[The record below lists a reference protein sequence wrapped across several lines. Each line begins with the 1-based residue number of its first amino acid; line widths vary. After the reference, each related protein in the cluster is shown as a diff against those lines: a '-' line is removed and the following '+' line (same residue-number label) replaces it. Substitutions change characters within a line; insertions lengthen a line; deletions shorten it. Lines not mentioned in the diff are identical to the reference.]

1 MNTIPTWIQQARE
14 KIASTQTK
22 DDQAIAEAFAQQAYT
37 AVGNRDRAI
46 MKDPYLLGF
55 EIVDKLAR
63 KEIFI
68 EGALAE
74 HFKQGVQTLV
84 AGQPQG
90 DADALQALIDDYIA
104 GYTALAQQPVVLH

>member
-1 MNTIPTWIQQARE
+1 MQTLYNSDSFVVVSFDIPAG
-14 KIASTQTK
+14 
-22 DDQAIAEAFAQQAYT
+22 DDSPATGDAPVRLQR
-37 AVGNRDRAI
+37 G
-46 MKDPYLLGF
+46 GF

-74 HFKQGVQTLV
+74 HFKQGVQALV
-84 AGQPQG
+84 AGQSQG